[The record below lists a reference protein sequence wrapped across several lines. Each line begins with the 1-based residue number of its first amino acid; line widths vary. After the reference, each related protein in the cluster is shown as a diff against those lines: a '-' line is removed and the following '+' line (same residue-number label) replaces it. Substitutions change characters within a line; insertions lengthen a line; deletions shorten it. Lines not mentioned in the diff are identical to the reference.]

1 MIDIILN
8 YLGKSSSITILILVT
23 LSVYFMLAIWVY
35 VFKFLQLNSQISE
48 EKNTLD
54 SLMIG
59 ESNIS
64 PTSGIGRC
72 IKHNTSLSKEILNT
86 CEISLIRDA
95 SSGLSWLSIVSSTA
109 PFIGLF
115 GTVVGILESF
125 SAFAGM
131 GKVSF
136 STIAPAISEALVATA
151 AGIFVAIFAYTF
163 HQSLVRKVYIL
174 NTYISSQIN
183 IIISRK

>member
-1 MIDIILN
+1 MLDIVLN
-8 YLGKSSSITILILVT
+8 YLDKSSSITILILVS
-23 LSVYFMLAIWVY
+23 LSIYFVLSIWIFM
-35 VFKFLQLNSQISE
+35 FKSLQLNSDINE

-59 ESNIS
+59 ESSLS

-95 SSGLSWLSIVSSTA
+95 STGLSWLSIVSSTA

-125 SAFAGM
+125 SAFAGS

-136 STIAPAISEALVATA
+136 SVIAPAISEALVATA

-163 HQSLVRKVYIL
+163 HQFLVRKVYIL
-174 NTYISSQIN
+174 NTYITSQIN